1 VQARA
6 KPASGLDHLSL
17 EQVVPLAGLGEALER
32 GIGVLDIGCGQ
43 GHAVNLLARA
53 FPRNRICGYD
63 FSESGIAAA
72 HAEARALGN
81 MNVDFVG
88 RDIAVLHEP
97 NRSDLITAFIRDQT
111 LLGKAN
117 MRPGL

>member
-1 VQARA
+1 M
-6 KPASGLDHLSL
+6 
-17 EQVVPLAGLGEALER
+17 
-32 GIGVLDIGCGQ
+32 
-43 GHAVNLLARA
+43 ARA
-53 FPRNRICGYD
+53 FPRSRFRGDD

-88 RDIAVLHEP
+88 RDIAVLYEP
-97 NRSDLITAFIRDQT
+97 NRCDLITVFIRDQT

-117 MRPGL
+117 MWPGL